1 MSDTEQHAFEA
12 VAQECRNRFGEPPQT
27 AIILGSGVG
36 TLRDQLT
43 ESESASYGDLGLP
56 ETTVSGHSGDVIVGK
71 LGGGRV
77 AMLSGRIHSYEGGSL
92 EEAVRG
98 VRAMAAWGVEKLVM
112 TSAVG
117 SLLHELKPGDLLRV
131 TDHINL
137 MGINPLVGPNI
148 ASLGPRFPDMS
159 AAYDPGL
166 GAEADAV
173 AEELGIEL
181 HRGVYAAV
189 RGPCF
194 ETPAEV
200 RMLALVGAA
209 VVGMSVVPE
218 TIAAVHAGMKVL
230 TIAVVSNEGTG
241 LSDTPPNHAAVTATV
256 QAATKRLCPIIQ
268 TLVSKW

>member
-1 MSDTEQHAFEA
+1 MDVTEQHAFEA
-12 VAQECRNRFGEPPQT
+12 VAEECRNRFGDPPRT

-36 TLRDQLT
+36 TLRDEVT

-56 ETTVSGHSGDVIVGK
+56 VTTVSGHAGDVVVGK
-71 LGGGRV
+71 LGRARV
-77 AMLSGRIHSYEGGSL
+77 AMLSGRIHSYEGGPL
-92 EEAVRG
+92 EEGVRG
-98 VRAMAAWGVEKLVM
+98 VRAMAAWGVENLVM

-117 SLLHELKPGDLLRV
+117 SLLHELMPGDLLRV

-159 AAYDPGL
+159 TAYDPGL
-166 GAEADAV
+166 GAQADAV
-173 AEELGIEL
+173 ADELGIRL

-200 RMLALVGAA
+200 RMLAMVGAS

-241 LSDTPPNHAAVTATV
+241 LSDTPPNHAAVTETV
-256 QAATKRLCPIIQ
+256 RAATKNLCPIIQ
-268 TLVSKW
+268 TLVSRW